1 MNSTAKQIEYAASL
15 ESTIQQ
21 WIGEW
26 EAMLPPTPQ
35 GAATKTR
42 IEVAM
47 AWLSKQDAGTQIDL
61 LKVGTERKSL
71 VGNVQFKNLTIAQDH
86 AMAAGAVLKAI
97 EGRMAR

>member
-1 MNSTAKQIEYAASL
+1 MNNTAQQIEYAASL

-26 EAMLPPTPQ
+26 KAMLPTTPQ
-35 GAATKTR
+35 GAAIVAR
-42 IEVAM
+42 IEAAM
-47 AWLSKQDAGTQIDL
+47 VWLSKQDAGTQIDL

-71 VGNVQFKNLTIAQDH
+71 VGNVQYKNLTIEQDH
-86 AMAAGAVLKAI
+86 AMAAGSVLKAI